1 MNIYGALGIAEVP
14 ERILVVDG
22 HSALYR
28 SFYAIPDLTTA
39 QGEPVNAL
47 YGFVRT
53 LLKVLRDHPARY
65 VAVALDVE
73 GPTVRHEAYP
83 AYKATRKPMP
93 DPLARQIP
101 RVAEI
106 LEALGIPCLAVP
118 GYEADDV
125 MATLSWAAERE
136 GIPALHLTG
145 DKDMAQLVTDRVR
158 LLRPGRGP
166 ADRLAVLDREGVED
180 RFGVPPEKIVDLLS
194 LEGDST
200 DNVPGVKGI
209 GEKTARELL
218 REHGSLDGVLAA
230 VDRVRNRKVAQALA
244 AHRDDAL
251 LSRELV
257 TLREAPLSV
266 KIADCA
272 PKPLDPERLRSVLEG
287 LEFRSILA
295 EFALDRPAIPDGTY
309 EVVLTEAAF
318 AAVLQRLSKGEE
330 FALDLETTSTD
341 PLTAEIVGI
350 AVAVEDR
357 LPVSQ
362 LTGEPANRLT
372 GEPVI
377 RAWYI
382 PVGHDYPGAPAQLPL
397 SRVLAGLRPL
407 LEGEVPRLIGQNLKY
422 DLHVLASHGI
432 EARVAFDAMIAH
444 WLLRPDTP
452 VHGLDAIARDELGVK
467 VQTYKELLAAGG
479 EGGIQEVAVDRAAR
493 YSGEDA
499 AVVCRLRPGLTA
511 QLREAGLEQ
520 LFDEVEI
527 PLIEVLR
534 AMERRGVL
542 LDVDVLHE
550 QGKELEVLLANLRDA
565 LFFLAGGPF
574 NPNSTPQVREILY
587 ERLKLPVLGRRKT
600 GPATDAFVLRELSAH
615 HEFPGRLAA
624 YRELEKLRNTY
635 IAKLPACVHPKTGRI
650 HTSFNQT
657 GAATGRLSSSDP
669 NLQSIP
675 AHREVG
681 VDIRRA
687 FVAPP
692 GRVLLGADYSQIELR
707 ILAHFSRDEALIAA
721 FERGEDLHRRTASAL
736 FGVSPDQ
743 VDGRM
748 RTIAKRV
755 NFGIIY
761 GISPY
766 GLARDLG
773 IPQAEAKAHID
784 RFFRAYPNVGPFLGG
799 LIEDARRTGHA
810 RTLLGR
816 RRPLP
821 GLAAPGG
828 RENGAGQRNA
838 INTPI
843 QGSAAD
849 LMKLAMLRLHK
860 AWREGEL
867 PAEMILQIHD
877 ELVFEVDERDAD
889 RAALTVKEIM
899 EGVGDLR
906 VSLGVEVKT
915 GRNWGEI

>member
-1 MNIYGALGIAEVP
+1 LGPTVTVYEALGIRDVP
-14 ERILVVDG
+14 ERLLVVDG

-28 SFYAIPDLTTA
+28 AFYAIPDLTTS

-47 YGFVRT
+47 YGFVRI
-53 LLKVLRDHPARY
+53 LLKVLRDYPARY
-65 VAVALDVE
+65 VVVALDVA
-73 GPTVRHEAYP
+73 GPTVRHQAYP

-93 DPLARQIP
+93 DPLAVQVP

-106 LEALGIPCLAVP
+106 LEAFGISSLAVP

-136 GIPALHLTG
+136 GIPVLHLTG
-145 DKDMAQLVTDRVR
+145 DKDMAQLVSDRVT

-166 ADRLAVLDREGVED
+166 ADRLAELGRDAIVE
-180 RFGVPPEKIVDLLS
+180 RYGVPPERIVDLLA

-200 DNVPGVKGI
+200 DNVPGVQGI

-218 REHGSLDGVLAA
+218 REHGSLDAVLDAA
-230 VDRVRNRKVAQALA
+230 GTIRNKRVANALT
-244 AHRDDAL
+244 AHRADAL

-257 TLREAPLSV
+257 TLREVPLPV
-266 KIADCA
+266 GLADCA
-272 PKPLDPERLRSVLEG
+272 PKPVEPERLRAVLEG
-287 LEFRSILA
+287 FEFRSILA
-295 EFALDRPAIPDGTY
+295 ELVPQPEAPKGQY
-309 EVVLTEAAF
+309 EVVLTEDAF
-318 AAVLQRLSKGEE
+318 AGLLSRLSEADE
-330 FALDLETTSTD
+330 FALDLETTGTD
-341 PLTAEIVGI
+341 PLTTGIVGV
-350 AVAVEDR
+350 AVAA
-357 LPVSQ
+357 
-362 LTGEPANRLT
+362 EPDH
-372 GEPVI
+372 
-377 RAWYI
+377 AWYI
-382 PVGHDYPGAPAQLPL
+382 PVGHAYPGVPAQLPL
-397 SRVLAGLRPL
+397 ARVLDGLRPL
-407 LEGEVPRLIGQNLKY
+407 LEGESPRLIGQNLKY
-422 DLHVLASHGI
+422 DLQVLASHGI
-432 EARVAFDAMIAH
+432 AARGVAFDAMIAH

-452 VHGLDAIARDELGVK
+452 AHGLDTIARSELGVK
-467 VQTYKELLAAGG
+467 VQTYKELLAGGG
-479 EGGIQEVAVDRAAR
+479 ESGIHEVPLERAAR

-499 AVVCRLRPGLTA
+499 TVVCRLRPGLTA
-511 QLREAGLEQ
+511 KLRDAGLEP

-534 AMERRGVL
+534 QMERRGVL
-542 LDVDVLHE
+542 LDTDVLQE
-550 QGKELEVLLANLRDA
+550 QGKELEVLLANLRGT
-565 LFFLAGGPF
+565 LFSLAGGPF
-574 NPNSTPQVREILY
+574 NPNSMPQVREILY
-587 ERLKLPVLGRRKT
+587 GKLKLPVVGRTKT
-600 GPATDAFVLRELSAH
+600 GPSTDAFVLRELSAH
-615 HEFPGRLAA
+615 HEFPGQLAA

-635 IAKLPACVHPKTGRI
+635 IEKLPACVHPTTGRV

-657 GAATGRLSSSDP
+657 GTATGRLSSSDP

-675 AHREVG
+675 AGHEAG

-692 GRVLLGADYSQIELR
+692 GRILLGADYSQIELR
-707 ILAHFSRDEALIAA
+707 ILAHFSQDEALIAA

-736 FGVSPDQ
+736 YGVPPEE
-743 VDGRM
+743 VDGPM

-766 GLARDLG
+766 GLARDLR
-773 IPQAEAKAHID
+773 IPQAEAKGHID
-784 RFFRAYPNVGPFLGG
+784 RFFQAYPKVGPFLEG
-799 LIEDARRTGHA
+799 LIEEARQTGEA

-821 GLAAPGG
+821 GLAAGDRRG
-828 RENGAGQRNA
+828 TGADQRNA

-849 LMKLAMLRLHK
+849 LMKLAMLRLHQ

-877 ELVFEVDERDAD
+877 ELVFEADERDAD
-889 RAALTVKEIM
+889 RATRMVKEIM

-906 VSLGVEVKT
+906 VSLRVEVKT

>member
-65 VAVALDVE
+65 VAVTLDTA

-106 LEALGIPCLAVP
+106 LEAFGIPCLAVP

-145 DKDMAQLVTDRVR
+145 DKDMAQLVTDRVV

-166 ADRLAVLDREGVED
+166 ADRLAVLGREGVEE

-194 LEGDST
+194 LEGDPT

-209 GEKTARELL
+209 GAKTARELL

-230 VDRVRNRKVAQALA
+230 ADRVRNRKVAQALVE
-244 AHRDDAL
+244 HRDDAL

-272 PKPLDPERLRSVLEG
+272 PKPIDPERLRSVLEG
-287 LEFRSILA
+287 LAFRSVLA
-295 EFALDRPAIPDGTY
+295 ELALDRPATPDGTY
-309 EVVLTEAAF
+309 EIVLTEDAF
-318 AAVLQRLSKGEE
+318 AAVLQRLSKAEE

-341 PLTAEIVGI
+341 PLTADIVGV
-350 AVAVEDR
+350 ALAVEPD
-357 LPVSQ
+357 
-362 LTGEPANRLT
+362 
-372 GEPVI
+372 

-382 PVGHDYPGAPAQLPL
+382 PVGHAYPGVPTQLPL

-407 LEGEVPRLIGQNLKY
+407 LEGEFPRLIGQNLKY
-422 DLHVLASHGI
+422 DLQVLASHGI
-432 EARVAFDAMIAH
+432 ATRGVAFDAMIAH

-452 VHGLDAIARDELGVK
+452 GHGLDAIARSELGVK
-467 VQTYKELLAAGG
+467 IQTYKEFLAVGG
-479 EGGIQEVAVDRAAR
+479 ESGIHEVSLERAAR

-499 AVVCRLRPGLTA
+499 TVVCRLRPGLTA
-511 QLREAGLEQ
+511 QLREAELQQ

-542 LDVDVLHE
+542 LDVDVLQE
-550 QGKELEVLLANLRDA
+550 QGKELEVVLANLRET
-565 LFFLAGGPF
+565 LFSLAGGPF

-587 ERLKLPVLGRRKT
+587 GKLKLPVVGRTKT
-600 GPATDAFVLRELSAH
+600 GPSTDAFVLRELSAH
-615 HEFPGRLAA
+615 HEFPGQLAA

-635 IAKLPACVHPKTGRI
+635 IEKLPACVHPTTGRV

-657 GAATGRLSSSDP
+657 GTATGRLSSSDP

-675 AHREVG
+675 AGHEAG

-687 FVAPP
+687 FVTPP
-692 GRVLLGADYSQIELR
+692 GRILLGADYSQIELR
-707 ILAHFSRDEALIAA
+707 ILAHLSQDEALIAA

-736 FGVSPDQ
+736 FNVPPEE

-766 GLARDLG
+766 GLARDLR

-784 RFFRAYPNVGPFLGG
+784 RFFQAYPKVGPFLEG
-799 LIEDARRTGHA
+799 LIEEARQTGEA

-821 GLAAPGG
+821 GLAARDRRGI
-828 RENGAGQRNA
+828 GADQRNA

-849 LMKLAMLRLHK
+849 LMKLAMLRLHQ

-877 ELVFEVDERDAD
+877 ELVFEADERDAD
-889 RAALTVKEIM
+889 RAARTVKEIM
-899 EGVGDLR
+899 EGVGNLR
-906 VSLGVEVKT
+906 IPLQVEVKI

>member
-1 MNIYGALGIAEVP
+1 MNVYEALGITEVP
-14 ERILVVDG
+14 ERLLVVDG

-28 SFYAIPDLTTA
+28 SFYAIPDLTTS

-65 VAVALDVE
+65 VAVALDTA
-73 GPTVRHEAYP
+73 GPTVRHEEYP

-106 LEALGIPCLAVP
+106 LEAFGIPCLAVP

-145 DKDMAQLVTDRVR
+145 DKDMAQLVTDRVV

-166 ADRLAVLDREGVED
+166 ADWLTVLDREGVLE
-180 RFGVPPEKIVDLLS
+180 RFGVPPEKIVDLLA
-194 LEGDST
+194 LEGDPT

-209 GEKTARELL
+209 GDKTARELL
-218 REHGSLDGVLAA
+218 REYGSLDGVLAA
-230 VDRVRNRKVAQALA
+230 ADRVRNRKVAQALA
-244 AHRDDAL
+244 EHRDDAL

-257 TLREAPLSV
+257 TLREVPLPV
-266 KIADCA
+266 GVADCA
-272 PKPLDPERLRSVLEG
+272 PKPVDPERLRSVLEG

-295 EFALDRPAIPDGTY
+295 ELVLRPTAPEGDY
-309 EVVLTEAAF
+309 EVVLTEDAF
-318 AAVLQRLSKGEE
+318 AALLRRLGEAPE

-350 AVAVEDR
+350 AVAVEPDR
-357 LPVSQ
+357 
-362 LTGEPANRLT
+362 AY
-372 GEPVI
+372 
-377 RAWYI
+377 YI
-382 PVGHDYPGAPAQLPL
+382 PVGHAYAGAPAQLPL

-407 LEGEVPRLIGQNLKY
+407 LEGETPRLIGQNLKY
-422 DLHVLASHGI
+422 DLQVLASHGI
-432 EARVAFDAMIAH
+432 EARGVAFDAMVAH

-452 VHGLDAIARDELGVK
+452 AHGLDAIARDELGVK
-467 VQTYKELLAAGG
+467 VQTYKELLAVGG
-479 EGGIQEVAVDRAAR
+479 EGGIQEVPLDRAAR

-511 QLREAGLEQ
+511 RLRAAGLQE

-542 LDVDVLHE
+542 LDVDVLQE

-587 ERLKLPVLGRRKT
+587 ERLKLPILERRKT
-600 GPATDAFVLRELSAH
+600 GPATDVFVLRKLSAH

-635 IAKLPACVHPKTGRI
+635 IEKLPACVHPKTGRV

-657 GAATGRLSSSDP
+657 GTATGRLSSSDP

-675 AHREVG
+675 AQREVG

-692 GRVLLGADYSQIELR
+692 GQILLGADYSQIELR

-736 FGVSPDQ
+736 FDVPPDQ
-743 VDGRM
+743 VDDRM
-748 RTIAKRV
+748 RTVAKRV

-773 IPQAEAKAHID
+773 ISQAEAKGRIA
-784 RFFRAYPNVGPFLGG
+784 RFFEAYPNVGPFLDG
-799 LIEDARRTGHA
+799 LIEEARRTGHA

-821 GLAAPGG
+821 GLAAPDRREGG
-828 RENGAGQRNA
+828 AQRNA

-849 LMKLAMLRLHK
+849 LMKLAMLRLHE
-860 AWREGEL
+860 AWRDGRL

-877 ELVFEVDERDAD
+877 ELVFEVDERDAE
-889 RAALTVKEIM
+889 RAARVVREIM
-899 EGVGDLR
+899 EGVWNLAAPLKVD
-906 VSLGVEVKT
+906 VKI
-915 GRNWGEI
+915 GHNWGEI

>member
-1 MNIYGALGIAEVP
+1 MNIYGALGIRDVP
-14 ERILVVDG
+14 ERLLVVDG

-28 SFYAIPDLTTA
+28 AFYAIPDLTTS

-47 YGFVRT
+47 YGFVRI
-53 LLKVLRDHPARY
+53 LLKVLRDYPARY
-65 VAVALDVE
+65 VVVALDVA
-73 GPTVRHEAYP
+73 GPTVRHQAYP

-93 DPLARQIP
+93 DPLAVQVP

-106 LEALGIPCLAVP
+106 LEAFGISSLAVP

-136 GIPALHLTG
+136 GIPVLHLTG
-145 DKDMAQLVTDRVR
+145 DKDMAQLVSDRVT

-166 ADRLAVLDREGVED
+166 ADRLAELGRDAIVE
-180 RFGVPPEKIVDLLS
+180 RYGVPPERIVDLLA

-200 DNVPGVKGI
+200 DNVPGVQGI

-218 REHGSLDGVLAA
+218 REHGSLDAVLDAA
-230 VDRVRNRKVAQALA
+230 GTIRNKRVANALT
-244 AHRDDAL
+244 AHRADAL

-257 TLREAPLSV
+257 TLREVPLPV
-266 KIADCA
+266 GLADCA
-272 PKPLDPERLRSVLEG
+272 PKPVEPERLRAVLEG
-287 LEFRSILA
+287 FEFRSILA
-295 EFALDRPAIPDGTY
+295 ELVPQPEAPKGQY
-309 EVVLTEAAF
+309 EVVLTEDAF
-318 AAVLQRLSKGEE
+318 AGLLSRLSEADE
-330 FALDLETTSTD
+330 FALDLETTGTD
-341 PLTAEIVGI
+341 PLTTGIVGV
-350 AVAVEDR
+350 AVAA
-357 LPVSQ
+357 
-362 LTGEPANRLT
+362 EPDH
-372 GEPVI
+372 
-377 RAWYI
+377 AWYI
-382 PVGHDYPGAPAQLPL
+382 PVGHAYPGVPAQLPL
-397 SRVLAGLRPL
+397 ARVLDGLRPL
-407 LEGEVPRLIGQNLKY
+407 LEGESPRLIGQNLKY
-422 DLHVLASHGI
+422 DLQVLASHGI
-432 EARVAFDAMIAH
+432 AARGVAFDAMIAH

-452 VHGLDAIARDELGVK
+452 AHGLDAIARSELGVK
-467 VQTYKELLAAGG
+467 VQTYKELLAGGG
-479 EGGIQEVAVDRAAR
+479 ESGIHEVPLERAAR

-499 AVVCRLRPGLTA
+499 TVVCRLRPGLTA
-511 QLREAGLEQ
+511 KLRDAGLEP

-534 AMERRGVL
+534 QMERRGVL
-542 LDVDVLHE
+542 LDTDVLQE
-550 QGKELEVLLANLRDA
+550 QGKELEVLLANLRGT
-565 LFFLAGGPF
+565 LFSLAGGPF

-587 ERLKLPVLGRRKT
+587 GKLKLPVVGRTKT
-600 GPATDAFVLRELSAH
+600 GPSTDAFVLRELSAH
-615 HEFPGRLAA
+615 HEFPGQLAA

-635 IAKLPACVHPKTGRI
+635 IEKLPACVHPTTGRV

-657 GAATGRLSSSDP
+657 GTATGRLSSSDP

-675 AHREVG
+675 AGHEAG

-707 ILAHFSRDEALIAA
+707 ILAHFSQDEALIAA

-736 FGVSPDQ
+736 FNVPPEE
-743 VDGRM
+743 VDGPM

-766 GLARDLG
+766 GLARDLR
-773 IPQAEAKAHID
+773 IPQAEAKGHID
-784 RFFRAYPNVGPFLGG
+784 RFFQAYPKVGPFLEG
-799 LIEDARRTGHA
+799 LIEEARQTGEA

-821 GLAAPGG
+821 GLAAGDRRG
-828 RENGAGQRNA
+828 TGADQRNA

-849 LMKLAMLRLHK
+849 LMKLAMLRLHQ

-877 ELVFEVDERDAD
+877 ELVFETDERDAY
-889 RAALTVKEIM
+889 RATRMVKEIM

-906 VSLGVEVKT
+906 VSLRVEVKT

>member
-1 MNIYGALGIAEVP
+1 MNIYEALGIVEAP
-14 ERILVVDG
+14 ERLLVVDG

-28 SFYAIPDLTTA
+28 SFYAIPDLTTS

-47 YGFVRT
+47 FGFVRT
-53 LLKVLRDHPARY
+53 LLKVLRDYPARY
-65 VAVALDVE
+65 VAVALDVA

-93 DPLARQIP
+93 DSLARQIP

-106 LEALGIPCLAVP
+106 LDALGIPGLAVP

-136 GIPALHLTG
+136 GIPVLHLTG
-145 DKDMAQLVTDRVR
+145 DKDMAQLVSDKVR

-166 ADRLAVLDREGVED
+166 ADRLTVLDRDGVAD
-180 RFGVPPEKIVDLLS
+180 RFGVPPEKIVDLLA
-194 LEGDST
+194 LEGDTS

-218 REHGSLDGVLAA
+218 REYGSLDGVLGAA
-230 VDRVRNRKVAQALA
+230 ERVRNRKVAHALA
-244 AHRDDAL
+244 AHREDAL
-251 LSRELV
+251 LSRDLV
-257 TLREAPLSV
+257 TLRKAPLPVSV
-266 KIADCA
+266 ADCA
-272 PKPLDPERLRSVLEG
+272 PKPMDRDRLREVLEG

-295 EFALDRPAIPDGTY
+295 ELAPQPEAMEGQCET
-309 EVVLTEAAF
+309 VLTQGAF
-318 AAVLQRLSKGEE
+318 VALLERLGKAEE

-341 PLTAEIVGI
+341 PLTAGIVGI
-350 AVAVEDR
+350 AVAVAPD
-357 LPVSQ
+357 
-362 LTGEPANRLT
+362 
-372 GEPVI
+372 

-382 PVGHDYPGAPAQLPL
+382 PVGHEYPDAPDQLPL

-407 LEGEVPRLIGQNLKY
+407 LEAESPRLIGQNLKY
-422 DLHVLASHGI
+422 DLQVLASHGI
-432 EARVAFDAMIAH
+432 AARGVSFDAMLAH
-444 WLLRPDTP
+444 WLLRPDALA
-452 VHGLDAIARDELGVK
+452 HGLDAIARDELGIK
-467 VQTYKELLAAGG
+467 LQTYKELLAAGG
-479 EGGIQEVAVDRAAR
+479 ESGIREVPVERAAR

-499 AVVCRLRPGLTA
+499 TEVCRLRPGLTEK
-511 QLREAGLEQ
+511 LRAAGLAR

-534 AMERRGVL
+534 LMERRGVL
-542 LDVDVLHE
+542 LDRDVLHE
-550 QGKELEVLLANLRDA
+550 QGKELEVVLANLRA
-565 LFFLAGGPF
+565 TLFSLAGGPF

-587 ERLKLPVLGRRKT
+587 GKLKLPVVGRTKT
-600 GPATDAFVLRELSAH
+600 GPSTDAFVLRELSAR
-615 HEFPGRLAA
+615 HEFPGQLAA
-624 YRELEKLRNTY
+624 YREIEKLRNTY
-635 IAKLPACVHPKTGRI
+635 IERLPACVHPTTGRV

-657 GAATGRLSSSDP
+657 GTATGRLSSSDP

-675 AHREVG
+675 VQHEVG

-692 GRVLLGADYSQIELR
+692 GRVLLGADYSQVELR
-707 ILAHFSRDEALIAA
+707 ILAHFSGDEALIAA
-721 FERGEDLHRRTASAL
+721 FERGEDLHRRTACAL
-736 FGVSPDQ
+736 FDVPPEQVS
-743 VDGRM
+743 GRM

-773 IPQAEAKAHID
+773 IPQAEAKGHID
-784 RFFRAYPNVGPFLGG
+784 RFFQAYPKVGPFLER
-799 LIEDARRTGHA
+799 LVEEARQTGEA

-816 RRPLP
+816 RRPLAR
-821 GLAAPGG
+821 LAAQDR
-828 RENGAGQRNA
+828 REMGADQRNA

-849 LMKLAMLRLHK
+849 LMKLAMLRLHG
-860 AWREGEL
+860 AWRAGEL

-877 ELVFEVDERDAD
+877 ELVFEADERDAD
-889 RAALTVKEIM
+889 RAGQAVKEIM
-899 EGVGDLR
+899 EGVGELR
-906 VSLGVEVKT
+906 VPLGVEVKI
-915 GRNWGEI
+915 GPNWSEI